1 MKGTAQKV
9 AYMLLL
15 LHDKL
20 TIKEHLNATNN
31 KSAILS
37 CDLSQIMM

>member
-9 AYMLLL
+9 AYMFLL

-31 KSAILS
+31 KAAISS
-37 CDLSQIMM
+37 CDLSQVTM